1 LFKQANDHLH
11 DHLDKLV
18 LCIKRKEEVFFD
30 TYTNARTILDLGSRK
45 KVPEDEVI
53 ELIND

>member
-1 LFKQANDHLH
+1 MEIQPTTRLPPQ
-11 DHLDKLV
+11 LV
-18 LCIKRKEEVFFD
+18 LRIKRKDEVFFD

-53 ELIND
+53 E